1 MERLTHEA
9 DFGLEDWEETLFF
22 VKSDPN
28 GAYNIIDIAKYQ
40 GEPEFDEILKN
51 VALRLAAYENTG
63 LEPEEIVKI
72 REDIE
77 NGYMKSTA
85 RRYGVPVGRLRE
97 LAEADREGR
106 YVVLPVVH
114 GVPVRKIRP
123 SKHEWYEEV
132 KTENG
137 EILYR
142 KHVYVDETNWSEY
155 CPACGKRL
163 CSRFKSYCPNCGAKM
178 DLEG

>member
-1 MERLTHEA
+1 M
-9 DFGLEDWEETLFF
+9 
-22 VKSDPN
+22 
-28 GAYNIIDIAKYQ
+28 AKYVDTDTIV
-40 GEPEFDEILKN
+40 EKLWTVDPENDGSDGCTVVLQNLTFTSADLESLLDEIP
-51 VALRLAAYENTG
+51 AA
-63 LEPEEIVKI
+63 
-72 REDIE
+72 D
-77 NGYMKSTA
+77 
-85 RRYGVPVGRLRE
+85 
-97 LAEADREGR
+97 
-106 YVVLPVVH
+106 VVPVVH
-114 GVPVRKIRP
+114 GAPVRKIRP

-163 CSRFKSYCPNCGAKM
+163 CSRFKSYCPSCGAIM